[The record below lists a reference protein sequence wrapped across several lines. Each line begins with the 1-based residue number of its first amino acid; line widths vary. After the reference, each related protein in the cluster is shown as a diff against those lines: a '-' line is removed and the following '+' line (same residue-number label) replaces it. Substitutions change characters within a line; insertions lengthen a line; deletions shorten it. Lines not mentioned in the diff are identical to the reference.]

1 MANYYD
7 YNTSQGVIVPDT
19 SKVLSDI
26 QDEFKQLFGDNLDVT
41 PETPQGRLIELMAR
55 NRSFTIQICA
65 AVSNMLNLGKANGF
79 VLDDLGALFLISRQ
93 PATYTT
99 TTVILTGQA
108 GTVIPVGT
116 RLQTE
121 NGDIFVN
128 DSAYTIPASGSVQTL
143 YRAEETG
150 PVPAKANTLNI
161 ILDEVSGLETA
172 NNPAAPT
179 LGRDQESDNA
189 FRNRIRYSLNT
200 NSIAVISSIKA
211 ALENITG
218 VSGSYCYDNYS
229 DVGVI
234 VDGVT
239 VPAHSILAVVDG
251 GEKQEIANVLYEKKT
266 IGTGYVK
273 DTDNPDYT
281 IETANVIDDA
291 YGTVYEVRF
300 MRPILTDVDI
310 KIAVSRKNYTG
321 DSLETEI
328 KAAILDF
335 AAGNNPEVD
344 GIVIGGNLS
353 PFEISAAV
361 SSEIPTIFI
370 NNCLIGTHGGELSA
384 QTMTFG
390 EIHKAN
396 ITAENITVIITD

>member
-1 MANYYD
+1 MAEYYD
-7 YNTSQGVIVPDT
+7 YITTQGVIVPDT

-79 VLDDLGALFLISRQ
+79 VLNDLGSLFLISRQ

-99 TTVILTGQA
+99 TTVILTGKS
-108 GTVIPVGT
+108 GTTIPAGT

-121 NGDIFVN
+121 SGDIFVN
-128 DSAYTIPASGSVQTL
+128 DSAYTIPSSGSIQAL
-143 YRAEETG
+143 YRAEEAG

-161 ILDEVSGLETA
+161 ILDEVTGLETA

-179 LGRDQESDNA
+179 LGREQESDNA

-273 DTDNPDYT
+273 STDNPDYT
-281 IETANVIDDA
+281 IESATVIDDA

-310 KIAVSRKNYTG
+310 KITVSRKNYTG

-328 KAAILDF
+328 KSAILDF
-335 AAGNNPEVD
+335 AAGNNPEV
-344 GIVIGGNLS
+344 GGVVIGGSLS

-370 NNCLIGTHGGELSA
+370 NNCLIGMHGGTLSA

-396 ITAENITVIITD
+396 ITAENITVTITD

>member
-7 YNTSQGVIVPDT
+7 YNTSQGIIVPDT

-79 VLDDLGALFLISRQ
+79 VLDDLGSLFLISRQ

-108 GTVIPVGT
+108 GTVIPAGT

-121 NGDIFVN
+121 SGDIFIN
-128 DSAYTIPASGSVQTL
+128 DNEYTIPASGSVQTL
-143 YRAEETG
+143 YHAEETG

-161 ILDEVSGLETA
+161 ILDEVAGLETA

-211 ALENITG
+211 SLENITG
-218 VSGSYCYDNYS
+218 VKGSYCYDNYS
-229 DVGVI
+229 NVGVI
-234 VDGVT
+234 VDGVN

-273 DTDNPDYT
+273 GTDNPDYT

-291 YGTVYEVRF
+291 YGTIYEVRF

-310 KIAVSRKNYTG
+310 KITVSRKNYTG

-328 KAAILDF
+328 KAAILNF

-370 NNCLIGTHGGELSA
+370 NNCLIGAHGGELSA

-396 ITAENITVIITD
+396 ITAENITVTITD

>member
-79 VLDDLGALFLISRQ
+79 VLDDLGSLFLISRQ

-108 GTVIPVGT
+108 GTVIPAGT

-121 NGDIFVN
+121 SGDIFIN
-128 DSAYTIPASGSVQTL
+128 DSEYTIPASGSVQTL

-161 ILDEVSGLETA
+161 ILDEVTGLETA

-179 LGRDQESDNA
+179 LGREQESDNA

-211 ALENITG
+211 SLENITG
-218 VSGSYCYDNYS
+218 VKGSYCYDNYS

-234 VDGVT
+234 VDGVN
-239 VPAHSILAVVDG
+239 VPAHSILAVIDG

-273 DTDNPDYT
+273 GTDNPDYT
-281 IETANVIDDA
+281 IETANVIDNA

-321 DSLETEI
+321 DSLEAEI
-328 KAAILDF
+328 KAAILNF

-370 NNCLIGTHGGELSA
+370 NSCLIGTHGGELSA

-396 ITAENITVIITD
+396 ITAENITVTITD